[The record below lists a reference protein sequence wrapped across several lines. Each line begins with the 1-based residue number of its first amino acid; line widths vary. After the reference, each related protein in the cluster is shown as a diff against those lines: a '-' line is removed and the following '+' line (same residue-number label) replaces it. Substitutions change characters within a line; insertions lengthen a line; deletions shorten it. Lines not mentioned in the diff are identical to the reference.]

1 MSSYRQH
8 LYHIVTRTK
17 GSKPV
22 LKSENASQLYAYI
35 GGIIKNKNC
44 HLYRINGMGD
54 HIHILTD
61 IHPTIA
67 SADFVKEIKTSSSS
81 WMKGS
86 GLFPF
91 FDGWSEGYASLTCAY
106 RDLDILIEY
115 IMNQQKHHLK
125 ESFEKEY
132 RRLIE
137 EAGIKIDEAYFP

>member
-8 LYHIVTRTK
+8 IYHIITRTK
-17 GSKPV
+17 SGKPT

-35 GGIIKNKNC
+35 GGIIKNKNS
-44 HLYRINGMGD
+44 HLYRINGMDD

-61 IHPTIA
+61 IHPSIA
-67 SADFVKEIKTSSSS
+67 SADFVKDIKTSTSN

-91 FDGWSEGYASLTCAY
+91 FEGWGEGYASLTCSY
-106 RDLDILIEY
+106 RDRGTLIDY
-115 IMNQQKHHLK
+115 IMNQQNHHLK
-125 ESFEKEY
+125 ECFEKEY

-137 EAGIKIDEAYFP
+137 EAGIMIDEAYFP